1 MSRLYIPLYL
11 LFMFFTVAIQ
21 AQKKQELALQW
32 TIAAELPVAATGA
45 KALGVAGAIA
55 GVYKNKFIVAG
66 GANFPDAMPWLGG
79 KKKYSNELFVYIKKG
94 KSVSLQQRT
103 NLPFNIAYAASC
115 STTKGVLVAGGENE
129 NGISDKVFLL
139 QLVVNSLQLVIQNL
153 PDLPIAITNASITS
167 IGNKIYIAGGETVT
181 GVSHQFLVIDLKKI
195 SDGWRQLSAI
205 PKQVSHAVLLT
216 KDDRIYL
223 IGGRKKNSNGI
234 SDLYNSVFV
243 FDLLTNQWTEKKS
256 LPYALSAGTGA
267 VYKNQIVLF
276 GGDKGETFHRT
287 EELIAAVNV
296 ATDEI
301 TEKKLTDAKT
311 ALQSSHPG
319 FSKEVLAYNINTN
332 EWNKVGSIPYDTP
345 VTTIA
350 VTWNNC
356 FFIPSGEI
364 KAGVRSPYI
373 LSVKPQFQK

>member
-1 MSRLYIPLYL
+1 MNRLYIPLYL

-32 TIAAELPVAATGA
+32 TIAAELPVSSTGA
-45 KALGVAGAIA
+45 KALGVAGAVA
-55 GVYKNKFIVAG
+55 AVYKNKLVVAG
-66 GANFPDAMPWLGG
+66 GANFPEGMPWLGG
-79 KKKYSNELFVYIKKG
+79 KKKYSNELYVYIK
-94 KSVSLQQRT
+94 SNNRISLQKRT
-103 NLPFNIAYAASC
+103 KLPFTIAYAASC
-115 STTKGVLVAGGENE
+115 STIKGVLVAGGESE

-139 QLVVNSLQLVIQNL
+139 QLVVNSLQIVIQNL

-181 GVSHQFLVIDLKKI
+181 GLSDQFLVIDLEKI
-195 SDGWRQLSAI
+195 GDGWRQLPAI
-205 PKQVSHAVLLT
+205 PKQVSHTVLLT

-234 SDLYNSVFV
+234 SDLYNSVFA

-267 VYKNQIVLF
+267 VYKNQILLF

-287 EELIAAVNV
+287 EESIAAINSTTDQ
-296 ATDEI
+296 ATK
-301 TEKKLTDAKT
+301 KKLTDEKT

-319 FSKEVLAYNINTN
+319 FSKEVLSYNINTN
-332 EWNKVGSIPYDTP
+332 EWNKIGTIPYDTP
-345 VTTIA
+345 VTTTAI
-350 VTWNNC
+350 TWGNC

-373 LSVKPQFQK
+373 LSAKPTTK

>member
-1 MSRLYIPLYL
+1 MNRLYIPLYL

-32 TIAAELPVAATGA
+32 TVAAELPVSSTGA
-45 KALGVAGAIA
+45 KALGVAGAVA
-55 GVYKNKFIVAG
+55 AVYKNQLIVAG
-66 GANFPDAMPWLGG
+66 GANFPDGMPWLGG
-79 KKKYSNELFVYIKKG
+79 KKKYSNELYVYIK
-94 KSVSLQQRT
+94 SSNRISLQKRT
-103 NLPFNIAYAASC
+103 KLPFTIAYAASC
-115 STTKGVLVAGGENE
+115 STTKGVLVAGGESE

-139 QLVVNSLQLVIQNL
+139 QLVVNSLQIVIQNL

-181 GVSHQFLVIDLKKI
+181 GLSDQFLVIDLKKI
-195 SDGWRQLSAI
+195 GDGWRQLPAI
-205 PKQVSHAVLLT
+205 PKQVSHTVLLT
-216 KDDRIYL
+216 KNDRIYL

-234 SDLYNSVFV
+234 SDLYNSVFA

-267 VYKNQIVLF
+267 VYKNQIILF

-287 EELIAAVNV
+287 EELIAAIGAAKDE
-296 ATDEI
+296 ATK
-301 TEKKLTDAKT
+301 KKLTDEKT
-311 ALQSSHPG
+311 ALQSAHPG
-319 FSKEVLAYNINTN
+319 FSKEILAYDIINDSWQVIGN
-332 EWNKVGSIPYDTP
+332 LPNATP
-345 VTTIA
+345 VTTTA
-350 VTWNNC
+350 VKWNNC

-373 LSVKPQFQK
+373 LSVKPQLQK